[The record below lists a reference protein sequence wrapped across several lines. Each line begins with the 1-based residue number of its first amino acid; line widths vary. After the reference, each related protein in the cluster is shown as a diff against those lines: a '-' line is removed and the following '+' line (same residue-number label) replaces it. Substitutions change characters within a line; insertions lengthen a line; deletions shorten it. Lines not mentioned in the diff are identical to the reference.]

1 MAYDLQTWINRPN
14 TTTPLS
20 AARFNHM
27 EAGIGGAHTLAQS
40 ALDALPT
47 KADLSGGK
55 LLTSQL
61 PDMAIVDFLG
71 TVGSE
76 AALLGL
82 TGQRGDWAIRS
93 DLGTVWII
101 TGDTPSS
108 LASWQQTAYPGAPV
122 SSVAGKT
129 GAVTLVKGDVGLGS
143 VDNTADSAKVVASAA
158 KWTTTRTI
166 RTNLGSTSTANVDG
180 TANIVPG
187 VTGTLAVGNGG
198 TGATTAAAART
209 ALGLDDLLAAKA
221 DASAVTAALAA
232 KADASAVTAAL
243 AAKADATALAAAQL
257 VAINA
262 QTAAYTLALADA
274 GKAVEVT
281 SASAVNVTVPPN
293 TTAAFPVGTVIEV
306 AQMGA
311 GQVVLV
317 AGSGVTLRT
326 AASLT
331 TRAQYATV
339 TLRKRATDEWIVAG
353 DLT

>member
-232 KADASAVTAAL
+232 KADA
-243 AAKADATALAAAQL
+243 TALAAAQL

>member
-166 RTNLGSTSTANVDG
+166 RTNLGSTSTANIDG
-180 TANIVPG
+180 TTNVTPG
-187 VTGTLAVGNGG
+187 VTGTLPLGNGG

-209 ALGLDDLLAAKA
+209 ALGLDALLDAKA
-221 DASAVTAALAA
+221 DAS
-232 KADASAVTAAL
+232 
-243 AAKADATALAAAQL
+243 ALAAAQL
-257 VAINA
+257 VATRTVA
-262 QTAAYTLALADA
+262 GTTDTLTLADA
-274 GKAVEVT
+274 GRAIECT
-281 SASAVNVTVPPN
+281 SGSTTTVTVPPN
-293 TTAAFPVGTVIEV
+293 SSVAFPVGTVLEV
-306 AQMGA
+306 LQAGT
-311 GQVVLV
+311 GQVIV
-317 AGSGVTLRT
+317 AGGSGVTVRSSGT
-326 AASLT
+326 WG
-331 TRAQYATV
+331 TRAQWSTL
-339 TLRKRATDEWIVAG
+339 TLRKRGTDDWVLAG
-353 DLT
+353 DTALS

>member
-166 RTNLGSTSTANVDG
+166 RTNLASTSTANIDG

-209 ALGLDDLLAAKA
+209 ALGLDDL
-221 DASAVTAALAA
+221 LAA